1 MAKKYSVSKVQLN
14 NLVKTMPA
22 PVQEHL
28 KRCRRLA
35 EFVLE
40 RVSTEDWFLEAKYR
54 AKDIASAIAY
64 HDIGKALLPKDSI
77 YLEHCS
83 TKKAREKYYTHVEE
97 AIQLIEREQQIIFS
111 ECKEGTYEKTLF
123 YAIAEH
129 HECADGSGFPQ
140 GKTGNMLSF
149 VGKLTAVV
157 DAFDNAVFVGN
168 TGEIDFDGG
177 LEKIKEL
184 AGTKLDKQTVEMLIS
199 DEETLRSFVSYIND
213 REKDVRRKD
222 RYGIQVRYLPIYNVR
237 DMRIAGYQ
245 TDLVIND
252 PYYGLMPSHLF
263 RSVAEK
269 AGSIFQLE
277 KIGFEKL
284 CINLEKL
291 MIRGLP
297 VPEVYYPFSAR
308 HMEKKNFFKD
318 VKKIINKYEINPN
331 KIIFMMSENSLTDY
345 CVDITQAVNGMHDL
359 GVRFFINEFGE
370 QISLLSQNEEG
381 QIDGVFF
388 KKEYGAKLAR
398 NPKTY
403 SIVSGILRIVEKL
416 HADIV
421 IDGIEDSRGEES
433 VLKMGAKYA
442 SGGRYG
448 KSLTD
453 KDLIDYVKQG
463 GGLDG

>member
-1 MAKKYSVSKVQLN
+1 MAKNGISKLQLN
-14 NLVKTMPA
+14 KLVKTLPA

-28 KRCRRLA
+28 KRCRKLA
-35 EFVLE
+35 GYVVE
-40 RVSTEDWFLEAKYR
+40 RVSTEDWFIEGKYK
-54 AKDIASAIAY
+54 AKDIISAVAY
-64 HDIGKALLPKDSI
+64 HDIGKCTIPKDAI
-77 YLEHCS
+77 YFDQC
-83 TKKAREKYYTHVEE
+83 KNQQKREKYLSHVDE
-97 AIQLIEREQQIIFS
+97 AITLIEKKQNLSLRDFRANS
-111 ECKEGTYEKTLF
+111 YENTLF
-123 YAIAEH
+123 YAITEH
-129 HECADGSGFPQ
+129 HECVDGSGFPQ

-149 VGKLTAVV
+149 VGKLTAVI

-168 TGEIDFDGG
+168 AGKIDFDGG
-177 LEKIKEL
+177 LAKLKDL
-184 AGTKLDKQTVEMLIS
+184 AGKKLDLQTVKMLIS
-199 DEETLRSFVSYIND
+199 DEETLRDFVSYIND
-213 REKDVRRKD
+213 REKDNRRKD
-222 RYGIQVRYLPIYNVR
+222 RYGIQLRYYPIYNVG

-252 PYYGLMPSHLF
+252 PYYGLLPSHLF

-291 MIRGLP
+291 MIRGLT

-308 HMEKKNFFKD
+308 HIEKKNFFKD
-318 VKKIINKYEINPN
+318 VKKILNKYEINPN
-331 KIIFMMSENSLTDY
+331 KIIFMMSENSITDY
-345 CVDITQAVNGMHDL
+345 CVDIPQVVNGMHEL

-403 SIVSGILRIVEKL
+403 SIVSGMLRIVEKL

-421 IDGIEDSRGEES
+421 IDGIEDSRDEES

-453 KDLIDYVKQG
+453 KELIDYVKQG